1 MGAVARTMMLVAV
14 AVLPGGFLALFAYV
28 TGRALVN
35 NWHKAAAAPDR
46 TRKQPF
52 LAAFSGM
59 RFEDLAREAR
69 AVLAV

>member
-28 TGRALVN
+28 TGRALVS
-35 NWHKAAAAPDR
+35 NWQRAAAAPDR
-46 TRKQPF
+46 KNRQPF
-52 LAAFSGM
+52 LAAFTGM